1 MLGNSNGVAD
11 PRRPGQPAPHEAMC
25 QHAAMVADGPSLR
38 LLPRLSDDVAF
49 YWTSGADGV
58 LRLLRCNT
66 CGFFNHPPG
75 PVCRRCLSRDLAPQ
89 QLSGRGRVE
98 TFTVNYQQW
107 IPGSDPYIIAWVSID
122 EQPDIRLTTN
132 LVGVEPGDV
141 RVGLPVRVV
150 FEHVD
155 DVWLPLFTPADAA
168 DATDATDAT
177 DETDVHEPPSR

>member
-1 MLGNSNGVAD
+1 VLGNSNGVSTRAGRANGH
-11 PRRPGQPAPHEAMC
+11 PTLRVC

-49 YWTSGADGV
+49 FWTSGADGV

-89 QLSGRGRVE
+89 ELSGRGRVE

-107 IPGSDPYIIAWVSID
+107 IPGSDTYIIAWVSID

-132 LVGVEPGDV
+132 LVGVEPQDV

-168 DATDATDAT
+168 DVAGAADAVDAA
-177 DETDVHEPPSR
+177 DAS